1 MQAHSP
7 GYLRIWEWETEQ
19 VARGSLGERS
29 GPRPG
34 ALERVRAPL
43 PTEKELS
50 FTPTARCFLPRLARY
65 SSSEDR
71 SSTLVTAAS
80 ITSITCQGQ
89 GSSET
94 ERLEQPHLLTI
105 TAEGMRVPKQERP
118 AGPSV
123 SRIRGQRQPVS
134 TTYRGHMIHG
144 GQTTNVTPM
153 KEASLL

>member
-94 ERLEQPHLLTI
+94 ERLKQPHLLTI
-105 TAEGMRVPKQERP
+105 TAQGMRVRKQERP

-134 TTYRGHMIHG
+134 TAYRGHMIHG